1 MSTTAATTMTQPGS
15 AAAVLAAVKERRA
28 IENRAAADVLT
39 LAAEWA
45 DLHPPESIHHAA
57 GFSMPGCEHE
67 EPLAGPGTPLVA
79 EFCCAEL
86 GAVLGVSST
95 AAKRLIGNA
104 LELRHRLPRLWAAV
118 QSGQVPAWR
127 ARLVAEA
134 TAHASPALTLEA
146 AGWID
151 AQVAAV
157 AGKVGAAQLDRLVTE
172 AITRFQLDTTD
183 PDDERSPGETRHV
196 TIEKDVVSR
205 CGTIAVNASL
215 DLIDALDLDHTLAHH
230 AAVLKALGSTDS
242 LDARRATALG
252 HLVRTQTSMDLA
264 GLLGHDSSAA
274 ERGSV
279 VEDGQPPSVVEPS
292 SVVEEARQRR
302 LETPA
307 ARQLVL
313 HIHLTAAAVG
323 DGGISFD
330 HLGRMEEG
338 MRLLLLDQVRSWCG
352 DSHTKVV
359 LKPVIDLNQPKRANG
374 YAIPDRIREHVTL
387 RDRTCVFPH
396 CTRPARRCQ
405 VDHITSY
412 DHDAQAEGRPQPGPT
427 ETQNLAALCTF
438 HHRLKTHTG
447 WRYTMVDPGVFE
459 WTSPDGHRY
468 LRDPEGTT
476 PIASPG
482 FETGLRPSST
492 SEVLRPSSTN
502 DDPRH

>member
-1 MSTTAATTMTQPGS
+1 MPATTATTTQPGS
-15 AAAVLAAVKERRA
+15 AAALLAAVKAERVV
-28 IENRAAADVLT
+28 EQAAAARQLT

-45 DLHPPESIHHAA
+45 GLHPPESIHHAA
-57 GFSMPGCEHE
+57 GFTVPGCEHE

-86 GAVLGVSST
+86 GAVLGVSTT

-104 LELRHRLPRLWAAV
+104 LELRHRLPRLWKAV

-134 TAHASPALTLEA
+134 TAHASPALPIEA
-146 AGWID
+146 AGWVD

-183 PDDERSPGETRHV
+183 PDDERSPGENRHV
-196 TIEKDVVSR
+196 TIEKDIVSR
-205 CGTIAVNASL
+205 CGTISVNASL
-215 DLIDALDLDHTLAHH
+215 DLIDALDLDHTLTHH
-230 AAVLKALGSTDS
+230 AATLKALGSTES

-252 HLVRTQTSMDLA
+252 HLARTQTSLDLA

-279 VEDGQPPSVVEPS
+279 VEDGQPTSVVEPS
-292 SVVEEARQRR
+292 SVAEEARQRR

-323 DGGISFD
+323 GGIVFD

-338 MRLLLLDQVRSWCG
+338 MRLLLLDQVRSWCA

-359 LKPVIDLNQPKRANG
+359 LKPVIDLNQPLRADG
-374 YAIPDRIREHVTL
+374 YAIPDRIRERVVL

-405 VDHITSY
+405 VDHIIPY
-412 DHDAQAEGRPQPGPT
+412 DHDAVSEGRPQPGPT
-427 ETQNLAALCTF
+427 ETANLATLCTF

-447 WRYTMVDPGVFE
+447 WRYTMVEPGVFE
-459 WTSPDGHRY
+459 WTSPHGHRY
-468 LRDPEGTT
+468 LREHDGTT
-476 PIASPG
+476 ALAESG

-492 SEVLRPSSTN
+492 TERRRPSSTSEGQ
-502 DDPRH
+502 RH

>member
-1 MSTTAATTMTQPGS
+1 MSSTTATTMTQPGS

-57 GFSMPGCEHE
+57 GFSIPGCEHE
-67 EPLAGPGTPLVA
+67 EPFAGPGTPLVA

-172 AITRFQLDTTD
+172 AIARFQLDTTD

-196 TIEKDVVSR
+196 TIEKDIVSR
-205 CGTIAVNASL
+205 CGTISVNASL
-215 DLIDALDLDHTLAHH
+215 DLIDALDLDHTLAQR
-230 AAVLKALGSTDS
+230 AAALKALGSTES

-252 HLVRTQTSMDLA
+252 HLARTQTSLDLA
-264 GLLGHDSSAA
+264 GLLGHESSAA
-274 ERGSV
+274 D
-279 VEDGQPPSVVEPS
+279 DGQPPSVVE
-292 SVVEEARQRR
+292 EGRQARHETPTTPTPR
-302 LETPA
+302 LPA

-323 DGGISFD
+323 GGIVFD

-338 MRLLLLDQVRSWCG
+338 MRLTLLDQVRSWCG

-359 LKPVIDLNQPKRANG
+359 LKPVIDLNQPLRANG
-374 YAIPDRIREHVTL
+374 YAIPDRIRERVVL

-405 VDHITSY
+405 VDHIEPY
-412 DHDAQAEGRPQPGPT
+412 DHDAEAGRRPQPGPT
-427 ETQNLAALCTF
+427 ETANLAALCTF

-447 WRYTMVDPGVFE
+447 WRYTMVEPAVFE
-459 WTSPDGHRY
+459 WTSPHGHRY
-468 LRDPEGTT
+468 LRDHDGTT
-476 PIASPG
+476 PLASPG

-492 SEVLRPSSTN
+492 TDDLR
-502 DDPRH
+502 H

>member
-1 MSTTAATTMTQPGS
+1 MSTRNPS
-15 AAAVLAAVKERRA
+15 P
-28 IENRAAADVLT
+28 D
-39 LAAEWA
+39 
-45 DLHPPESIHHAA
+45 
-57 GFSMPGCEHE
+57 
-67 EPLAGPGTPLVA
+67 PGTPLVA

-86 GAVLGVSST
+86 GAVLGVSTT

-134 TAHASPALTLEA
+134 TAHASPALSMEA

-183 PDDERSPGETRHV
+183 PDDERSPGETRHL
-196 TIEKDVVSR
+196 TIEKDIVSR

-215 DLIDALDLDHTLAHH
+215 DLIDALDLDHTLSHH
-230 AAVLKALGSTDS
+230 AATLKTLGSTES

-252 HLVRTQTSMDLA
+252 HLARTQTSMDLA
-264 GLLGHDSSAA
+264 GLLGHES
-274 ERGSV
+274 SV
-279 VEDGQPPSVVEPS
+279 VEDGQPPSVVEQS

-338 MRLLLLDQVRSWCG
+338 QRLLLLDQVRSWCG
-352 DSHTKVV
+352 DSHTRVV
-359 LKPVIDLNQPKRANG
+359 LKPVIDLNQPSRANG
-374 YAIPDRIREHVTL
+374 YAIPDRMRDHVIL

-405 VDHITSY
+405 VDHIEPY

-427 ETQNLAALCTF
+427 STANLAALCTF

-447 WRYTMVDPGVFE
+447 WRYTMVEPGVFE
-459 WTSPDGHRY
+459 WTSPHGHRY
-468 LRDPEGTT
+468 LRDHDGTS
-476 PIASPG
+476 PLASSG

-492 SEVLRPSSTN
+492 TERRRPSSSN
-502 DDPRH
+502 DDLRH

>member
-1 MSTTAATTMTQPGS
+1 MPATATATQPGS
-15 AAAVLAAVKERRA
+15 AATVLTAVRERRRA
-28 IENRAAADVLT
+28 ENRAAADVLA

-86 GAVLGVSST
+86 GGVLGVST
-95 AAKRLIGNA
+95 AAAKRLIGNA

-118 QSGQVPAWR
+118 HAGRVPAWR

-134 TAHASPALTLEA
+134 TAHASPALTMEA
-146 AGWID
+146 AGWVD
-151 AQVAAV
+151 SQVAAV

-172 AITRFQLDTTD
+172 AIARFQLDTTD
-183 PDDERSPGETRHV
+183 PDDETASGENRHV
-196 TIEKDVVSR
+196 TLEKDVVSR
-205 CGTIAVNASL
+205 CGTISVNACL
-215 DLIDALDLDHTLAHH
+215 DLADALDLDLTLAQR
-230 AAVLKALGSTDS
+230 AAALKALGSTES

-252 HLVRTQTSMDLA
+252 HLARTQTSLDLA
-264 GLLGHDSSAA
+264 GLLGHES
-274 ERGSV
+274 SV
-279 VEDGQPPSVVEPS
+279 VEDGQPPSVVEQS
-292 SVVEEARQRR
+292 SVVEEAPQRR

-323 DGGISFD
+323 GGITFD

-359 LKPVIDLNQPKRANG
+359 LKPVIDLNQPLRANG
-374 YAIPDRIREHVTL
+374 YAIPDRIRERVVL

-405 VDHITSY
+405 VDHIEPY
-412 DHDAQAEGRPQPGPT
+412 DHDAEAEGGAQSGPT
-427 ETQNLAALCTF
+427 AIANLAALCTF

-447 WRYTMVDPGVFE
+447 WRYTMVEPGVYE
-459 WTSPDGHRY
+459 WTSPHGHRY
-468 LRDPEGTT
+468 LRDHEGTS
-476 PIASPG
+476 PLASPG

-492 SEVLRPSSTN
+492 TEDSRRP
-502 DDPRH
+502 DRH